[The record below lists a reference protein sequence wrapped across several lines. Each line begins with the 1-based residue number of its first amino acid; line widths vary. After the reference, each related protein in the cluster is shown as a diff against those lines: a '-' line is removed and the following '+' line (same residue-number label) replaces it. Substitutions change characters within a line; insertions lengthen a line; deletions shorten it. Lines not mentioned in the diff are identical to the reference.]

1 MANITV
7 DCKLGEPTGSEP
19 CTLDEVKKELKLDGI
34 TADDTLIT
42 ALISAARS
50 QLEVFTGL
58 SLVGREV
65 NTIARLDGCN
75 MFELPYGP
83 IDKDSLQVSALNPGN
98 QAATS
103 LNSNQ
108 YSLYGDQFVNL
119 VAKGPVYDPILSGG
133 HVTGI
138 FALTYDAGY
147 TTVPKALKQAVI
159 QQTVYLY
166 EHRGDEVEDLQIS
179 ATAWGL
185 AKSFRRVVG

>member
-1 MANITV
+1 MNITV
-7 DCKLGEPTGSEP
+7 DCKLGDPTGAEP
-19 CTLDEVKKELKLDGI
+19 CTLTEVKTALRLD
-34 TADDTLIT
+34 TSADDTLIT

-50 QLEVFTGL
+50 QLEVFTGI
-58 SLVGREV
+58 SLVTREM

-83 IDKDSLQVSALNPGN
+83 VADLNSVQVSSLNPGN
-98 QAATS
+98 QAATTLTS
-103 LNSNQ
+103 DQ

-119 VAKGPVYDPILSGG
+119 IASAPTWDPTIAGAQSR
-133 HVTGI
+133 GI
-138 FALTYDAGY
+138 FALTYETGY
-147 TTVPKALKQAVI
+147 TTLPNALKQAVI

-179 ATAWGL
+179 PTAWGL